1 MRPVGLFA
9 IFVTLLTIVSSHD
22 DDIHTVTYNTENFS
36 EELAKNNHFVMFYA
50 PWCGH
55 CKRLAPT
62 WEQLAEML
70 NEDDSNVRIAKVDCT
85 VDSTVCSDND
95 VTGYP
100 TLKFFKLGETEGV
113 KFKGMRDLP
122 SLTTFINQQTSEG
135 DLEEESETSGEPQIV
150 NGLVDLTEDNFDKHV
165 SSGKHFVKFY
175 APWCGHCQKL
185 APIWEELAQSL
196 ESDNSVGIAKVD
208 CTQHRNVCNQFDV
221 KGYPT
226 LLWIEDGKKI
236 DKYQGARAQE
246 NLKTYIK
253 EKMGSGSADSGSN
266 EDDSKT
272 DNTSAVINLT
282 SDNFD
287 SVIEN
292 GVSFIKFF
300 APWCGH
306 CKRLAPTWEE
316 LGEKFSDNDQVTI
329 AKVDCTLEN
338 SKQLCTDQEVEGF
351 PTVFLYKSGKKISE
365 YSGNR
370 SLKDFET
377 FITKHTVHDEL

>member
-1 MRPVGLFA
+1 MRLVGITTILVA
-9 IFVTLLTIVSSHD
+9 LLTVVSSHD
-22 DDIHTVTYNTENFS
+22 EDVHTVQYDTENFS
-36 EELAKNNHFVMFYA
+36 DELAKKNHFVMFYA

-55 CKRLAPT
+55 CKRLAPI

-85 VDSTVCSDND
+85 VDSSVCSDND

-100 TLKFFKLGETEGV
+100 TLKFFKLGESEGV

-122 SLTTFINQQTSEG
+122 SLSTFINEQTSDGE
-135 DLEEESETSGEPQIV
+135 LEEESETSGEPQAV

-165 SSGKHFVKFY
+165 SSGKHFIKFY

-185 APIWEELAQSL
+185 APVWEELAQSF
-196 ESDNSVGIAKVD
+196 ESDNNVGIAKVD

-236 DKYQGARAQE
+236 DKYQGVRAHE
-246 NLKTYIK
+246 NLKLYIK
-253 EKMGSGSADSGSN
+253 TKMGAGAAESSSD

-282 SDNFD
+282 GDNFD
-287 SVIEN
+287 S
-292 GVSFIKFF
+292 GVEDGVTFVKFF

-306 CKRLAPTWEE
+306 CKRLAPTWDE
-316 LGEKFSDNDQVTI
+316 LGEKFADNDDVTI

-351 PTVFLYKSGKKISE
+351 PTVFLYKGGKKISE
-365 YSGNR
+365 YSGSR
-370 SLKDFET
+370 SLKDLED